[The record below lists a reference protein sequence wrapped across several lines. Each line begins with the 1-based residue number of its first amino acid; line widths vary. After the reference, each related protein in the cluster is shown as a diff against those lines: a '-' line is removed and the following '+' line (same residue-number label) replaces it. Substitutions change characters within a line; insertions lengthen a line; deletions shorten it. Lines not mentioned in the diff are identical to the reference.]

1 MRKSGPD
8 TKVQT
13 SSERNNGNG
22 QLRNKKERMEK
33 TRKKNAAKAGVSRRA
48 RHTLAQSQQQNQ
60 ADQLIVRVYERMSV
74 WLCVCAS
81 DLRVILKSANNR
93 WGTKRTQYASI
104 QLQFKPAHKR
114 NVLFYSS
121 SSS

>member
-33 TRKKNAAKAGVSRRA
+33 TRQKK
-48 RHTLAQSQQQNQ
+48 TLPKLEFR
-60 ADQLIVRVYERMSV
+60 DERGTH
-74 WLCVCAS
+74 
-81 DLRVILKSANNR
+81 LRNR
-93 WGTKRTQYASI
+93 SNKTKLTS
-104 QLQFKPAHKR
+104 
-114 NVLFYSS
+114 
-121 SSS
+121 

>member
-74 WLCVCAS
+74 CVVVCVC
-81 DLRVILKSANNR
+81 
-93 WGTKRTQYASI
+93 KRLARDFEIGQQPLGNKTYSVCQYSTSI
-104 QLQFKPAHKR
+104 
-114 NVLFYSS
+114 
-121 SSS
+121 